1 MWHGISFDGMCGI
14 VCDVKCVVAWNVKV
28 CDVFRLCGMVR
39 CVM

>member
-14 VCDVKCVVAWNVKV
+14 VCDVKCDVVWNVKV
-28 CDVFRLCGMVR
+28 WGGFRLCGMVR